1 MITTFEV
8 LATVFGILQ
17 GLFVMLNKRC
27 NWIFYVLQMAS
38 MIVFSYM
45 SHLYGDV
52 VNSSIYLVI
61 GFIGFIT
68 WGREGGSK
76 IERASSEEI
85 GIWIAVLCF
94 GSLFG
99 SMLLAQT
106 DDPLPRLDAF
116 TTVSSFVATILM
128 VRHKI
133 ETWIVWFVN
142 DICYCVEYW
151 LLPDQAFYLFALN
164 IVWTVMAVVSFVV
177 WRRKYLEQKEA
188 EYVED

>member
-133 ETWIVWFVN
+133 ETLFLN
-142 DICYCVEYW
+142 DTGTEVCSGTLKTTTWYTTEYEFTCDDGRV
-151 LLPDQAFYLFALN
+151 LKNLTNFTL
-164 IVWTVMAVVSFVV
+164 
-177 WRRKYLEQKEA
+177 K
-188 EYVED
+188 